1 MILLPAIDLYEG
13 KAVRLKKGDYA
24 EMTVYRED
32 PVNLASEMEAQGAEW
47 IHIVDLEG
55 AKSGLAP
62 NLPIAREIARTT
74 GLKVE
79 YGGGLRGLEVLER
92 CIDGGVSRAILGTAA
107 VTDPELLADAVAR
120 WGEKIA
126 AGADIREGKIA
137 IKGWMETAEE
147 GLEAFLDRMLAV
159 GVQTAI
165 CTDISRDGMLKG
177 TNRELYAS
185 LADRKGPRLVASGGV
200 SSLEDIRALRD
211 MGLYGAILGKAY
223 YTGAVDLREGIR
235 AAK

>member
-1 MILLPAIDLYEG
+1 MILLPAIDLYAG

-32 PVNLASEMEAQGAEW
+32 PVTLAAEMEAQGAEW

-79 YGGGLRGLEVLER
+79 YGGGLRSLEVLER
-92 CIDGGVSRAILGTAA
+92 CMDGGVSRAILGTAA
-107 VTDPELLADAVAR
+107 VTDPDLLAAAVAR

-137 IKGWMETAEE
+137 IKGWLETAEE
-147 GLEAFLDRMLAV
+147 GLEPFLDRMLAV
-159 GVQTAI
+159 GVHTAI

-185 LADRKGPRLVASGGV
+185 LADRSGPRLVASGGV
-200 SSLEDIRALRD
+200 SSLEDIRALRAL
-211 MGLYGAILGKAY
+211 GLYGAILGKAY
-223 YTGAVDLREGIR
+223 YTGAVDLREGIE
-235 AAK
+235 AAT

>member
-1 MILLPAIDLYEG
+1 MILLPAIDLYAG

-79 YGGGLRGLEVLER
+79 YGGGLRSLEVLEK
-92 CIDGGVSRAILGTAA
+92 CMDGGVSRAILGTAA
-107 VTDPELLADAVAR
+107 VTDPDLLAAAVAR

-137 IKGWMETAEE
+137 IKGWLETAEE
-147 GLEAFLDRMLAV
+147 GLEPFLDRMLAV
-159 GVQTAI
+159 GVHTAI

-185 LADRKGPRLVASGGV
+185 LADRPGPRLVASGGV
-200 SSLEDIRALRD
+200 SSLEDIRALRAL
-211 MGLYGAILGKAY
+211 GLYGAILGKAY
-223 YTGAVDLREGIR
+223 YTGAVDLREGIE
-235 AAK
+235 AAT

>member
-1 MILLPAIDLYEG
+1 MILLPAIDLYAG

-32 PVNLASEMEAQGAEW
+32 PVTLAAEMEAQGAEW

-79 YGGGLRGLEVLER
+79 YGGGLRSLEVLEK
-92 CIDGGVSRAILGTAA
+92 CMDGGVSRAILGTAA
-107 VTDPELLADAVAR
+107 VTDPDLLAAAVAR

-137 IKGWMETAEE
+137 IKGWLETAEE
-147 GLEAFLDRMLAV
+147 GLEPFLDRMLAV
-159 GVQTAI
+159 GVHTAI

-185 LADRKGPRLVASGGV
+185 LADRPGPRLVASGGV
-200 SSLEDIRALRD
+200 SSLEDIRVLRAL
-211 MGLYGAILGKAY
+211 GLYGAILGKAY
-223 YTGAVDLREGIR
+223 YTGAVDLREGIE
-235 AAK
+235 AAT

>member
-79 YGGGLRGLEVLER
+79 YGGGLRSLEVLER

-107 VTDPELLADAVAR
+107 VTDPELLAAAVAR

-126 AGADIREGKIA
+126 AGADIKDGKIA
-137 IKGWMETAEE
+137 IKGWLETAEE

-200 SSLEDIRALRD
+200 SSLEDIRALRN
-211 MGLYGAILGKAY
+211 MGIYGAILGKAY
-223 YTGAVDLREGIR
+223 YTGAVNLREGIE

>member
-1 MILLPAIDLYEG
+1 MILLPAIDLYAG

-32 PVNLASEMEAQGAEW
+32 PVTLAAEMEAQGAEW

-79 YGGGLRGLEVLER
+79 YGGGLRSLEVLEK
-92 CIDGGVSRAILGTAA
+92 CMDGGVSRAILGTAA
-107 VTDPELLADAVAR
+107 VTDPDLLAAAVAR

-137 IKGWMETAEE
+137 IKGWLETAEE
-147 GLEAFLDRMLAV
+147 GLEPFLDRMLAV
-159 GVQTAI
+159 GVHTAI

-185 LADRKGPRLVASGGV
+185 LADRPGPRLVASGGV
-200 SSLEDIRALRD
+200 SSLEDIRALRAL
-211 MGLYGAILGKAY
+211 GLYGAILGKAY
-223 YTGAVDLREGIR
+223 YTGAVDLREGIE
-235 AAK
+235 AAT

>member
-79 YGGGLRGLEVLER
+79 YGGGLRSLEVLER

-107 VTDPELLADAVAR
+107 VTDPELLAAAVAR

-126 AGADIREGKIA
+126 TGADIKDGKIA
-137 IKGWMETAEE
+137 IKGWLETAEE
-147 GLEAFLDRMLAV
+147 GLEAFLDRMEAV

-223 YTGAVDLREGIR
+223 YTGAVDLREGIE
-235 AAK
+235 AAT